1 MKKLLLLS
9 VALILFSGFAAAQDI
24 IQENSLSISPDGNA
38 LFDSLLSYKSKEL
51 SDAAKGLISLN
62 KSFFE
67 ESLKAQ
73 LAEKLDNVQITYAN
87 LDSNDLLSISINGNA
102 GKMLAME
109 GSTLTVK
116 DLLLSSKSQGYQL
129 KATQSIILPANSEV
143 TSIEPK
149 NFSESMQE
157 NRKRLEWTVENGAEL
172 SINLSFKLAQEKNV
186 LEQVSGGNVLF
197 DYGIIL
203 LVIIGVIIALIVLI
217 KSIKRR

>member
-9 VALILFSGFAAAQDI
+9 IALILFSGFVAAQDI
-24 IQENSLSISPDGNA
+24 IQENSLSISLDGNA
-38 LFDSLLSYKSKEL
+38 LFDSMLSYKSKEL

-67 ESLKAQ
+67 ESLKKQ
-73 LAEKLDNVQITYAN
+73 LAEKLDNVQITYEN

-157 NRKRLEWTVENGAEL
+157 NRKRLEWVAENGAEL

-186 LEQVSGGNVLF
+186 LGQASGGNVLF

-203 LVIIGVIIALIVLI
+203 LIIIGVIIALIVLI
-217 KSIKRR
+217 KSVKRR